1 MMRKKLIKKKIKLY
15 QLITTK
21 IIKVNIKII
30 LISKFIKLKF
40 NIILVIKMM
49 FKRKVNLINLWNLKL

>member
-1 MMRKKLIKKKIKLY
+1 MMMKKLIKKKIKLY
-15 QLITTK
+15 QLI
-21 IIKVNIKII
+21 IKII